1 MSETTTTKGVTHQMT
16 VRHDEAG
23 ARSERARAIGLF
35 RYQLIREAAD
45 PGLST
50 KARGRLVREIA
61 GREHL
66 DPAGGQARVS
76 RDTLDRWIRAWRR
89 GGFDALVPDPRQSSP
104 RLPVEVIEMAVALK
118 RENPARTATQVRRI
132 LRAQMGWAPGER
144 TLQRHFANDPQIAAV
159 LGALAAGGPGS
170 EAVFGRFEAERPNE
184 LWTGDALHGP
194 SVAGRK
200 TYLFAFLDDHSRAIV
215 GHRFGFAEDT
225 VRLAAALRPAL
236 GSRGVP
242 DAVYVDNGAAF
253 VDAWLLR
260 ACAKLGIRLIH
271 STPGRPQGR
280 GKIERFF
287 RTVREQFLVEITG
300 TDGEPGRHLVTDLG
314 ELNALFTAWVETVY
328 HRRIHSET
336 DQPPL
341 ARWTAGGP
349 FALPTPAALAEAF
362 LWEAHRT
369 VTKTALVS
377 LQNNTYQVD
386 PVLVGR
392 RVELVFDPF
401 DLTTIEVRLRGVPAG
416 TAIPH
421 RIGRHSHIKARPE
434 TPPQTPAPTG
444 IDYARLI
451 ADAHQTALGEGVN
464 YAALA
469 DTAAPAAATITSTAP
484 DGPHDQLPGQLDL
497 LSATEITDGG
507 VAS

>member
-1 MSETTTTKGVTHQMT
+1 MG
-16 VRHDEAG
+16 VRHDEVS

-45 PGLST
+45 PGLSSR
-50 KARGRLVREIA
+50 ARGRLVREIA
-61 GREHL
+61 GREHT
-66 DPAGGQARVS
+66 DPAGGQVRVS

-89 GGFDALVPDPRQSSP
+89 GGFDALVPDPRQSAP
-104 RLPVEVIEMAVALK
+104 RLPLEVIEMAVALK
-118 RENPARTATQVRRI
+118 RENPARTAAQVRRI

-144 TLQRHFANDPQIAAV
+144 TLQRHFAHDPQIAAV
-159 LGALAAGGPGS
+159 LGAIAAGGPGS
-170 EAVFGRFEAERPNE
+170 EAVFGRFEADRANE

-194 SVAGRK
+194 HVGGRK
-200 TYLFAFLDDHSRAIV
+200 TYLFAFLDDNSRALM

-236 GSRGVP
+236 GSRGIP
-242 DAVYVDNGAAF
+242 DGVYVDNGSAF

-300 TDGEPGRHLVTDLG
+300 TQGDPGRHVVTDLG

-328 HRRIHSET
+328 HRRVHSET

-362 LWEAHRT
+362 LWEAQRT

-377 LQNNTYQVD
+377 LQGNTYQVD
-386 PVLVGR
+386 PILVGH

-421 RIGRHSHIKARPE
+421 RIGRHAHTKARPE
-434 TPPQTPAPTG
+434 TSPPEAPIPTG
-444 IDYARLI
+444 IDCTRLI
-451 ADAHQTALGEGVN
+451 ADAHQAQLGAGVN

-469 DTAAPAAATITSTAP
+469 DAAPPSTTPGGTGTNATS
-484 DGPHDQLPGQLDL
+484 DQPPEQLHL
-497 LSATEITDGG
+497 LTNGETTNGG
-507 VAS
+507 MAS